1 MSYDVQ
7 QVLAAAIPSVCMLA
21 LPIALTSKASII
33 RSIMT
38 AVVIYVGFLLL
49 SYLNL

>member
-7 QVLAAAIPSVCMLA
+7 QVLAAAIPSVCMLS
-21 LPIALTSKASII
+21 LPIAFISKSSVL

-38 AVVIYVGFLLL
+38 AVVIYIGFLIL
-49 SYLNL
+49 SYLNV